1 MRAHAASSLLV
12 NTLAAL
18 VVLMALIGL
27 ALFGAAGTLRFWQG
41 WTFLGVYT
49 GASSLISVWLA
60 RNDRALLQRR
70 LKGGPTAEAE
80 PRQKLIMSLASL
92 AFVALIVVP
101 GLDHRFGWS
110 RVPTPVVIL
119 GDAMVAGG
127 FFMAWLVFRQNSF
140 TASTIQ
146 VAQGQ
151 RLVDT
156 GPYAL
161 VRHPMYAGSL
171 VLMLGIP
178 LALASWWGI
187 AAFAALKLVVVWRLL
202 DEEAL
207 LTRELPGY
215 AAYRSRVR
223 FRLAPGIW

>member
-1 MRAHAASSLLV
+1 MLAK
-12 NTLAAL
+12 TLCAL
-18 VVLMALIGL
+18 VVLMALMGL
-27 ALFGAAGTLRFWQG
+27 ALFGAAGTLSFWQG
-41 WTFLGVYT
+41 WAFLGEYAA
-49 GASSLISVWLA
+49 ASLLISIWLA
-60 RNDRALLQRR
+60 WRDPALLERR

-80 PRQKLIMSLASL
+80 PRQQLIMSFATL

-110 RVPTPVVIL
+110 RMPTPVVFI

-127 FFMAWLVFRQNSF
+127 FFLVWLVFRQNSF
-140 TASTIQ
+140 TASTVQ

-151 RLVDT
+151 NLVDT

-161 VRHPMYAGSL
+161 VRHPMYTASL
-171 VLMLGIP
+171 VMMLGIP

-215 AAYRSRVR
+215 PAYRARVR
-223 FRLAPGIW
+223 FRLAPGVW